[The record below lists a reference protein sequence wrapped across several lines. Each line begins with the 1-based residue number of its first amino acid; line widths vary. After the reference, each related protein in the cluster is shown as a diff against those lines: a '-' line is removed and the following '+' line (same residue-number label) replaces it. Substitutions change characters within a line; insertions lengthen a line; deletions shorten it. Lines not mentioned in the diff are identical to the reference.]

1 MAKKKEQNSLAKLSK
16 EQKREIISHVLDD
29 YYGSDDFY
37 SDLKE
42 LEPRDRLSI
51 VERLSAYC
59 IPKLQATSVDLLTSG
74 KKTIEDRL
82 AALIKPK
89 N

>member
-1 MAKKKEQNSLAKLSK
+1 MAKKKETNTLAKLSK
-16 EQKREIISHVLDD
+16 EQKRDIISHVLDD
-29 YYGSDDFY
+29 YYGSETFTK
-37 SDLKE
+37 DLEE